1 MRDMEPMPPIVRIAM
16 PALLLVVGLLFVGFG
31 VLRPEF
37 VWSMG
42 KIQTGRRMLGDGGT
56 AAFLIGTGV
65 VLLCGAVV
73 VFLKLRSR

>member
-1 MRDMEPMPPIVRIAM
+1 MADMEPMPPIVRIAM

-42 KIQTGRRMLGDGGT
+42 KIQTGRRLLGVGG
-56 AAFLIGTGV
+56 
-65 VLLCGAVV
+65 
-73 VFLKLRSR
+73 